1 MLTNIFFT
9 KILFAVE
16 ILVAE
21 FLFTFRL
28 KKRRLYALRF
38 AACVVALLAA
48 AALFPVPVNNAWYTS
63 FMFFVLFAVTV
74 PMLEFCYSERWIN
87 MLFCAIASYTIQHF
101 SYQCATL
108 LLTLV
113 SFGSNPIIGMY
124 GNSAVDIMAFDKL
137 SVLYMLIYLLCFV
150 GSYWAFFAV
159 FGGRIRKGADMRVKS
174 ASLLFLIGAGL
185 LTDIIINAFAVYAD
199 NGFSSIVCV
208 CVLNMLCCVLL
219 LYAQFSLV
227 YSKELQNDMETVN
240 RLYREEKKQYAL
252 LKESMDL
259 INMKCHDMR
268 HQIREIGEN
277 QKLSGELISEME
289 KTISIYD
296 SVVKTGN
303 ETLDVILT
311 EKSLKARG
319 NGITLSCIADGA
331 ALGFLSECELFSLI
345 GNALDNALEAAM
357 SVDEPE
363 KRIVGF
369 KLYAT
374 GELVTVNVQ
383 NSFGGAVRF
392 GDDGLPVTTKADKNY
407 HGYGIKSM
415 KYITD
420 KYGGDIFVEV
430 SGDVFKLN
438 ILLPSLKSGS

>member
-1 MLTNIFFT
+1 M
-9 KILFAVE
+9 
-16 ILVAE
+16 
-21 FLFTFRL
+21 
-28 KKRRLYALRF
+28 
-38 AACVVALLAA
+38 
-48 AALFPVPVNNAWYTS
+48 
-63 FMFFVLFAVTV
+63 
-74 PMLEFCYSERWIN
+74 
-87 MLFCAIASYTIQHF
+87 
-101 SYQCATL
+101 
-108 LLTLV
+108 
-113 SFGSNPIIGMY
+113 
-124 GNSAVDIMAFDKL
+124 
-137 SVLYMLIYLLCFV
+137 
-150 GSYWAFFAV
+150 
-159 FGGRIRKGADMRVKS
+159 
-174 ASLLFLIGAGL
+174 
-185 LTDIIINAFAVYAD
+185 
-199 NGFSSIVCV
+199 
-208 CVLNMLCCVLL
+208 
-219 LYAQFSLV
+219 
-227 YSKELQNDMETVN
+227 
-240 RLYREEKKQYAL
+240 
-252 LKESMDL
+252 
-259 INMKCHDMR
+259 
-268 HQIREIGEN
+268 
-277 QKLSGELISEME
+277 
-289 KTISIYD
+289 
-296 SVVKTGN
+296 
-303 ETLDVILT
+303 
-311 EKSLKARG
+311 KARS